1 MASDIYRTESQE
13 ILKLEK
19 ILVQKFNKK
28 TMKNH
33 ITKIVTFAILITT
46 LISCKVS
53 KDIETPKDAFP
64 ENFRNA
70 SVSSDTTSIA
80 DVEWKNFFTEK
91 DIIKLID
98 SAVARNNDLQ
108 IAEKNIE
115 IAQYRFTQSKWGN
128 VPQVNLFV
136 NASTSNPSDNSF
148 TGLNLN
154 QAIGAKHID
163 DYSAGASLSWEAD
176 IWGKIRNQKKGAYAG
191 YLQSE
196 EVKKA
201 LQTNIVANVSRG
213 YYNLLM
219 LDAQLD
225 IARQNLRLNDST
237 TNIIK
242 LKYDAG
248 QVTTLAIQQS
258 EAQKLNSAQLI
269 PLLEQ
274 NIAIQENALSV
285 LTGSFPDS
293 KERTIRLSSIEV
305 KNNNAIGIPSSLV
318 SRRPDVKSA
327 ELALKVANANV
338 GITKADLY
346 PTLRITAQGGVNS
359 FETSNWFNI
368 PASLFGTVAGGLTQ
382 PLLNNKKL
390 KTQYNISVA
399 EREKA
404 VLAFRQSV
412 LVAVSE
418 VSDTLVKVEK
428 LQQQET
434 FLKEKVKTL
443 QQAIKNANLLFK
455 NGMAE
460 YLEVLTAQA
469 NLLQSELELAD
480 IKRQQLTANT
490 DLYRALGGGW
500 K

>member
-1 MASDIYRTESQE
+1 MI
-13 ILKLEK
+13 
-19 ILVQKFNKK
+19 
-28 TMKNH
+28 
-33 ITKIVTFAILITT
+33 AILITT
-46 LISCKVS
+46 IISCKVS

-70 SVSSDTTSIA
+70 SVSKDTTSIA

-91 DIIKLID
+91 DIIELID

-108 IAEKNIE
+108 IATKNIE

-128 VPQVNLFV
+128 VPQVNLNV
-136 NASTSNPSDNSF
+136 SASTSNPSDNSF
-148 TGLNLN
+148 TGKNLG
-154 QAIGAKHID
+154 QALGQNHID
-163 DYSAGASLSWEAD
+163 DYSAGATLSWEAD
-176 IWGKIRNQKKGAYAG
+176 IWGKIRNQKKGAFAG

-201 LQTNIVANVSRG
+201 LQTTIVANVSKG

-219 LDAQLD
+219 LDAQLE
-225 IARQNLRLNDST
+225 IAKQNYKLNDST

-258 EAQKLNSAQLI
+258 EAQKLVSAQLI
-269 PLLEQ
+269 PQLEQ

-285 LTGSFPDS
+285 LTGSFPNS
-293 KERTIRLSSIEV
+293 KTRTTRLSVLEV

-346 PTLRITAQGGVNS
+346 PSLKITAQGGVNS

-382 PLLNNKKL
+382 PLLNNKKVR
-390 KTQYNISVA
+390 TQYNIAVA

-404 VLAFRQSV
+404 VLSFRQSV

-418 VSDTLVKVEK
+418 VSDALVKVEK
-428 LQQQET
+428 LKQQES
-434 FLKEKVKTL
+434 FLKERVKTL
-443 QQAIKNANLLFK
+443 KQAIKNANLLFK

-460 YLEVLTAQA
+460 YLEVLSAQS

-480 IKRQQLTANT
+480 IKRQQLSANT
-490 DLYRALGGGW
+490 ELYRALGGGW
-500 K
+500 R

>member
-1 MASDIYRTESQE
+1 
-13 ILKLEK
+13 
-19 ILVQKFNKK
+19 
-28 TMKNH
+28 MKNY
-33 ITKIVTFAILITT
+33 ITKIVMIAILIIT

-70 SVSSDTTSIA
+70 SVSNDTSSIA

-115 IAQYRFTQSKWGN
+115 IAHYRFTQSKWGN
-128 VPQVNLFV
+128 VPQVNLLV

-148 TGLNLN
+148 TGKNLG
-154 QAIGAKHID
+154 QALGQNHID
-163 DYSAGASLSWEAD
+163 DFSAGASLSWEAD
-176 IWGKIRNQKKGAYAG
+176 IWGKIRNQKKGAYAE
-191 YLQSE
+191 YLQSA

-225 IARQNLRLNDST
+225 IARQNFRLNDST

-248 QVTTLAIQQS
+248 QVTSLAIQQS

-274 NIAIQENALSV
+274 NISIQENALSV
-285 LTGSFPDS
+285 LTGSFPNS

-305 KNNNAIGIPSSLV
+305 KHNTAVGIPSSLV

-327 ELALKVANANV
+327 ELVLKAANANV

-346 PTLRITAQGGVNS
+346 PALRITAQGGVNS
-359 FETSNWFNI
+359 FEASNWFNI

-382 PLLNNKKL
+382 PLLNNKKVR
-390 KTQYNISVA
+390 TQYNIAVA

-404 VLAFRQSV
+404 VISFRQSV

-418 VSDTLVKVEK
+418 VSDALVKVEK

-434 FLKEKVKTL
+434 FLQEKVKTL

>member
-1 MASDIYRTESQE
+1 MI
-13 ILKLEK
+13 
-19 ILVQKFNKK
+19 
-28 TMKNH
+28 
-33 ITKIVTFAILITT
+33 AILITT
-46 LISCKVS
+46 IISCKVS

-70 SVSSDTTSIA
+70 SVSKDTTSIA

-91 DIIKLID
+91 DIIELID

-108 IAEKNIE
+108 IATKNIE
-115 IAQYRFTQSKWGN
+115 IAQYRFTQAKWGN
-128 VPQVNLFV
+128 VPQANLNV
-136 NASTSNPSDNSF
+136 SASTSNPSDNSF
-148 TGLNLN
+148 TGKNLG
-154 QAIGAKHID
+154 QALGQNHID
-163 DYSAGASLSWEAD
+163 DYSAGATLSWEAD
-176 IWGKIRNQKKGAYAG
+176 IWGKIRNQKKGAFAG

-201 LQTNIVANVSRG
+201 LQTTIVANVSKG

-219 LDAQLD
+219 LDAQLE
-225 IARQNLRLNDST
+225 IAKQNYKLNDST

-258 EAQKLNSAQLI
+258 EAQKLVSAQLI
-269 PLLEQ
+269 PQLEQ

-285 LTGSFPDS
+285 LTGSFPNS
-293 KERTIRLSSIEV
+293 KTRTTRLSVLEV

-346 PTLRITAQGGVNS
+346 PSLKITAQGGVNS

-382 PLLNNKKL
+382 PLLNNKKVR
-390 KTQYNISVA
+390 TQYNIAVA

-404 VLAFRQSV
+404 VLSFRQSV

-418 VSDTLVKVEK
+418 VSDALVKVEK
-428 LQQQET
+428 LQQQES
-434 FLKEKVKTL
+434 FLKERVKTL

-460 YLEVLTAQA
+460 YLEVLSAQS

-480 IKRQQLTANT
+480 IKRQQLSANT
-490 DLYRALGGGW
+490 ELYRALGGGW
-500 K
+500 R

>member
-1 MASDIYRTESQE
+1 MI
-13 ILKLEK
+13 
-19 ILVQKFNKK
+19 
-28 TMKNH
+28 
-33 ITKIVTFAILITT
+33 AILITT

-70 SVSSDTTSIA
+70 SVSKDTASIG
-80 DVEWKNFFTEK
+80 DTEWKNFFTEK
-91 DIIKLID
+91 DVIQLID

-108 IAEKNIE
+108 IATKNIE
-115 IAQYRFTQSKWGN
+115 IAHYRFTQSKWGN
-128 VPQVNLFV
+128 VPEVNLSV
-136 NASTSNPSDNSF
+136 AASTSNPSDNSF
-148 TGLNLN
+148 TGKNLG
-154 QAIGAKHID
+154 QALGQNHIND
-163 DYSAGASLSWEAD
+163 FTAGATLSWEAD
-176 IWGKIRNQKKGAYAG
+176 IWGKIKNQKKEAFAG

-201 LQTNIVANVSRG
+201 LQTTIVANVSKG

-225 IARQNLRLNDST
+225 IARQNLKLNDST
-237 TNIIK
+237 TSIIK

-248 QVTTLAIQQS
+248 QVTSLAIQQS
-258 EAQKLNSAQLI
+258 EAQKLNAAQLI

-293 KERTIRLSSIEV
+293 KQRSIRLSALEV
-305 KNNNAIGIPSSLV
+305 KNNTAIGIPSSLV

-327 ELALKVANANV
+327 ELALKAANASV
-338 GITKADLY
+338 GITKANLY
-346 PTLRITAQGGVNS
+346 PVLRITAQGGVNS
-359 FETSNWFNI
+359 FEASNWFNI
-368 PASLFGTVAGGLTQ
+368 PASLFGTLAGGLTQ
-382 PLLNNKKL
+382 PLLNNKKV
-390 KTQYNISVA
+390 KTQYHIAVA

-404 VLAFRQSV
+404 VLNFRQSV

-418 VSDTLVKVEK
+418 VSDALVKVEK
-428 LQQQET
+428 LQQQES
-434 FLKEKVKTL
+434 FLQQRVKTL

-460 YLEVLTAQA
+460 YLEVLTAQS
-469 NLLQSELELAD
+469 NLLQSELELAN
-480 IKRQQLTANT
+480 IKREQLSANT
-490 DLYRALGGGW
+490 ELYRALGGGW

>member
-1 MASDIYRTESQE
+1 M
-13 ILKLEK
+13 
-19 ILVQKFNKK
+19 KK
-28 TMKNH
+28 Y
-33 ITKIVTFAILITT
+33 ITKIVMVAILITT
-46 LISCKVS
+46 LISCSVS
-53 KDIETPKDAFP
+53 KDIETPKDALP

-70 SVSSDTTSIA
+70 SVSKDTTSIA
-80 DVEWKNFFTEK
+80 DLEWKNFFTEK

-98 SAVARNNDLQ
+98 EAVIRNNDLQ
-108 IAEKNIE
+108 IATKNIE
-115 IAQYRFTQSKWGN
+115 IAQYRFTQSKWNN
-128 VPQVNLFV
+128 VPQVNLGV

-148 TGLNLN
+148 TGKNLG
-154 QAIGAKHID
+154 QALGQNHIND
-163 DYSAGASLSWEAD
+163 FTAGATLSWEAD
-176 IWGKIRNQKKGAYAG
+176 IWGKIKNQKKGAYAE

-201 LQTNIVANVSRG
+201 LQTTIVADVSKG

-219 LDAQLD
+219 LDAQLE
-225 IARQNLRLNDST
+225 IAKQTLKLNDST
-237 TNIIK
+237 TSIIK

-248 QVTTLAIQQS
+248 QVTSLAIQQS

-293 KERTIRLSSIEV
+293 KERTIRLSTIAV
-305 KNNNAIGIPSSLV
+305 KNNAAVGIPSSLV

-338 GITKADLY
+338 GITKADFY
-346 PTLRITAQGGVNS
+346 PALRITAQGGVNS
-359 FETSNWFNI
+359 FEASNWFTI

-382 PLLNNKKL
+382 PLLNNKRV
-390 KTQYNISVA
+390 KTQYNIAVV

-404 VLAFRQSV
+404 VINFRQSV

-418 VSDTLVKVEK
+418 VADALVAVEK
-428 LQQQET
+428 LQQQEA
-434 FLKEKVKTL
+434 FLQERVKTL

-469 NLLQSELELAD
+469 TLLQSELELAD
-480 IKRQQLTANT
+480 IKRAQLSANT
-490 DLYRALGGGW
+490 ELYRALGGGW
-500 K
+500 R

>member
-1 MASDIYRTESQE
+1 M
-13 ILKLEK
+13 
-19 ILVQKFNKK
+19 KK
-28 TMKNH
+28 Y
-33 ITKIVTFAILITT
+33 ITKIVMVAILITT
-46 LISCKVS
+46 IISCKVS

-70 SVSSDTTSIA
+70 STSTDTASIG
-80 DVEWKNFFTEK
+80 DLEWKNFFTEQ
-91 DIIKLID
+91 DVIQLID
-98 SAVARNNDLQ
+98 KAVTKNYDLQ
-108 IAEKNIE
+108 IATKNIE

-136 NASTSNPSDNSF
+136 NANTSNPSDNSF
-148 TGLNLN
+148 TGMNLN
-154 QAIGAKHID
+154 QALGQKHID

-176 IWGKIRNQKKGAYAG
+176 IWGKIRNQKKGAYAS
-191 YLQSE
+191 YLQSA

-201 LQTNIVANVSRG
+201 LQTTIVANVSKG

-219 LDAQLD
+219 LDAQLE
-225 IARQNLRLNDST
+225 IARKNVQLNDST

-242 LKYDAG
+242 LKYNAG
-248 QVTTLAIQQS
+248 QVTNLAIQQS
-258 EAQKLNSAQLI
+258 EAQKLTAAQLV

-285 LTGSFPDS
+285 LTGSFPGS
-293 KERTIRLSSIEV
+293 KERNTILTSIAI
-305 KNNNAIGIPSSLV
+305 KNNASVGIPSSLV

-346 PTLRITAQGGVNS
+346 PALRITAQGGLNS
-359 FETSNWFNI
+359 FETSSWFNI

-382 PLLNNKKL
+382 PLLNNKKV
-390 KTQYNISVA
+390 KTQYNIAKV

-404 VLAFRQSV
+404 VLNFRQSV

-418 VSDTLVKVEK
+418 VSDALVKGEK
-428 LQQQET
+428 LKQQEV
-434 FLKEKVKTL
+434 FLQERVKTL
-443 QQAIKNANLLFK
+443 QQAIKNSNLLFK
-455 NGMAE
+455 NGMVE

-469 NLLQSELELAD
+469 NLLQSELELANL
-480 IKRQQLTANT
+480 KREQLAANT
-490 DLYRALGGGW
+490 ELYRALGGGW
-500 K
+500 R

>member
-1 MASDIYRTESQE
+1 M
-13 ILKLEK
+13 
-19 ILVQKFNKK
+19 KK
-28 TMKNH
+28 Y
-33 ITKIVTFAILITT
+33 ITKIVMILFVFIT

-70 SVSSDTTSIA
+70 SVSKDTTSIA
-80 DVEWKNFFTEK
+80 DLEWKNFFTEK
-91 DIIKLID
+91 NLIQLID
-98 SAVARNNDLQ
+98 SAVTRNNDLQ
-108 IAEKNIE
+108 IATKNIE
-115 IAQYRFTQSKWGN
+115 IAQFRFTQSKWGN
-128 VPQVNLFV
+128 VPQANLFV

-148 TGLNLN
+148 TGMNLN
-154 QAIGAKHID
+154 QALGQKHID
-163 DYSAGASLSWEAD
+163 DYSAGASLAWEAD
-176 IWGKIRNQKKGAYAG
+176 IWGKIKNQKKGAYAT

-201 LQTNIVANVSRG
+201 LQTTIVANVSKG

-225 IARQNLRLNDST
+225 IARKNLKLNDST
-237 TNIIK
+237 SKIIQ

-248 QVTTLAIQQS
+248 QVTSLAIQQS
-258 EAQKLNSAQLI
+258 EAQQLNAAQLI

-285 LTGSFPDS
+285 LTGSFPNS
-293 KERTIRLSSIEV
+293 KARNTPLTAIEL
-305 KNNNAIGIPSSLV
+305 KNNTAIGIPSSLV

-346 PTLRITAQGGVNS
+346 PALKITAQGGVNS
-359 FETSNWFNI
+359 FETSSWFNI

-382 PLLNNKKL
+382 PLLNNKRVR
-390 KTQYNISVA
+390 TQYNIAKA

-404 VLAFRQSV
+404 VLSFRQSV
-412 LVAVSE
+412 LVAVTE
-418 VSDTLVKVEK
+418 VADALVKVEK
-428 LQQQET
+428 LEQQES
-434 FLKEKVKTL
+434 FLEQRVKTL
-443 QQAIKNANLLFK
+443 QQAIKNSNLLFK

-460 YLEVLTAQA
+460 YLEVLSAQA
-469 NLLQSELELAD
+469 NLLQSELELANM
-480 IKRQQLTANT
+480 KREQLTAT
-490 DLYRALGGGW
+490 IELYRALGGGW
-500 K
+500 R

>member
-1 MASDIYRTESQE
+1 M
-13 ILKLEK
+13 
-19 ILVQKFNKK
+19 V
-28 TMKNH
+28 
-33 ITKIVTFAILITT
+33 AILITT
-46 LISCKVS
+46 LISCSVS
-53 KDIETPKDAFP
+53 KDIETPKDALP

-70 SVSSDTTSIA
+70 SVSKDTTSIA
-80 DVEWKNFFTEK
+80 DLEWKNFFTEK

-98 SAVARNNDLQ
+98 SAVVRNNDLQ
-108 IAEKNIE
+108 IATKNIE

-128 VPQVNLFV
+128 VPQVNLSV
-136 NASTSNPSDNSF
+136 TASSSNPSDNSF
-148 TGLNLN
+148 TGKNLN
-154 QAIGAKHID
+154 QALGQKHID
-163 DYSAGASLSWEAD
+163 DFSAGATLSWEAD
-176 IWGKIRNQKKGAYAG
+176 IWGKIKNQKKGAYAE

-201 LQTNIVANVSRG
+201 LQTNIVANVSKG

-219 LDAQLD
+219 LDAQLE
-225 IARQNLRLNDST
+225 IARQTLKLNDST
-237 TNIIK
+237 TTIIK

-248 QVTTLAIQQS
+248 QVTSLAIQQS

-293 KERTIRLSSIEV
+293 KERTIRLSSIAI
-305 KNNNAIGIPSSLV
+305 KNNAAIGIPSSLV

-338 GITKADLY
+338 GITKADFY
-346 PTLRITAQGGVNS
+346 PALRITAQGGVNS
-359 FETSNWFNI
+359 FEASNWFNI

-382 PLLNNKKL
+382 PLLNNKRVR
-390 KTQYNISVA
+390 TQYNIAVV

-404 VLAFRQSV
+404 VIRFRQSV
-412 LVAVSE
+412 LVAVGE
-418 VSDTLVKVEK
+418 VADALVAVEK
-428 LQQQET
+428 LQQQEA
-434 FLKEKVKTL
+434 FLQERVKTL

-460 YLEVLTAQA
+460 YLEVLSAQA
-469 NLLQSELELAD
+469 SLLQSELELAD
-480 IKRQQLTANT
+480 IKRAQLSANT
-490 DLYRALGGGW
+490 ELYRALGGGW
-500 K
+500 R

>member
-1 MASDIYRTESQE
+1 M
-13 ILKLEK
+13 
-19 ILVQKFNKK
+19 KK
-28 TMKNH
+28 Y
-33 ITKIVTFAILITT
+33 ITKIVMVAILITT
-46 LISCKVS
+46 LISCSVS
-53 KDIETPKDAFP
+53 KDIETPKDALP

-70 SVSSDTTSIA
+70 SVSKDTTSIA
-80 DVEWKNFFTEK
+80 DLEWKNFFTEK

-98 SAVARNNDLQ
+98 SAVVRNNDLQ
-108 IAEKNIE
+108 IATKNIE
-115 IAQYRFTQSKWGN
+115 IAQYRFTQSKWNN
-128 VPQVNLFV
+128 VPQVNLGV
-136 NASTSNPSDNSF
+136 NASSSNPSDNSF
-148 TGLNLN
+148 TGKNLG
-154 QAIGAKHID
+154 QALGQNHIND
-163 DYSAGASLSWEAD
+163 FTAGATLSWEAD
-176 IWGKIRNQKKGAYAG
+176 IWGKIKNQKKGAYAE

-201 LQTNIVANVSRG
+201 LQTTIVADVSKG

-219 LDAQLD
+219 LDAQLE
-225 IARQNLRLNDST
+225 IARQTLKLNDST

-248 QVTTLAIQQS
+248 QVTSLAIQQS

-285 LTGSFPDS
+285 LTGAFPNS
-293 KERTIRLSSIEV
+293 KERTIRLSTIAV
-305 KNNNAIGIPSSLV
+305 KNNAAIGIPSSIV

-338 GITKADLY
+338 GITKADFY
-346 PTLRITAQGGVNS
+346 PALRITAQGGVNS

-382 PLLNNKKL
+382 PLLNNKKVR
-390 KTQYNISVA
+390 TQYNIAVV

-404 VLAFRQSV
+404 VINFRQSV
-412 LVAVSE
+412 LIAVSE
-418 VSDTLVKVEK
+418 VADALVAVEK
-428 LQQQET
+428 LQQQEA
-434 FLKEKVKTL
+434 FLQERVKTL

-460 YLEVLTAQA
+460 YLEVLSAQA
-469 NLLQSELELAD
+469 SLLQSELELAD
-480 IKRQQLTANT
+480 IKRAQLSANT
-490 DLYRALGGGW
+490 ELYRALGGGW
-500 K
+500 R

>member
-1 MASDIYRTESQE
+1 M
-13 ILKLEK
+13 
-19 ILVQKFNKK
+19 KK
-28 TMKNH
+28 Y
-33 ITKIVTFAILITT
+33 ITKTVMTVILISTI
-46 LISCKVS
+46 LSCSVS

-64 ENFRNA
+64 ANFRNA
-70 SVSSDTTSIA
+70 SVSKDTASIG
-80 DVEWKNFFTEK
+80 DLEWKNFFKEK
-91 DIIKLID
+91 DIVQLID

-108 IAEKNIE
+108 IATKNIE

-128 VPQVNLFV
+128 VPQVNLLV
-136 NASTSNPSDNSF
+136 TANTNNPSDNSF
-148 TGLNLN
+148 TGRTLD
-154 QAIGAKHID
+154 QALGMKHIE

-176 IWGKIRNQKKGAYAG
+176 IWGKIKNQKKGAYAN

-201 LQTNIVANVSRG
+201 LQTTIVANVSKG

-219 LDAQLD
+219 LDAQLE
-225 IARQNLRLNDST
+225 IARQNLKLNDST
-237 TNIIK
+237 TKIIK

-248 QVTTLAIQQS
+248 QVTSLAIQQS
-258 EAQKLNSAQLI
+258 EAQQLNSAQLI
-269 PLLEQ
+269 PSLEQ

-285 LTGSFPDS
+285 LTGSFPNA
-293 KERTIRLSSIEV
+293 KERTIRLSAIEV
-305 KNNNAIGIPSSLV
+305 KNNASIGIPSSLV

-327 ELALKVANANV
+327 ELALKSANANV

-346 PTLRITAQGGVNS
+346 PALRITAQGGLNS
-359 FETSNWFNI
+359 FESSSWFNV

-390 KTQYNISVA
+390 KTQYNIAVA

-404 VLAFRQSV
+404 VLNFRQSV
-412 LVAVSE
+412 LTAVSE
-418 VSDTLVKVEK
+418 VSDALVKVEK
-428 LQQQET
+428 LEQQEN
-434 FLKEKVKTL
+434 FLREKVKTL
-443 QQAIKNANLLFK
+443 QKAIKNANLLFK

-490 DLYRALGGGW
+490 ELYRSLGGGW
-500 K
+500 R

>member
-1 MASDIYRTESQE
+1 
-13 ILKLEK
+13 
-19 ILVQKFNKK
+19 
-28 TMKNH
+28 MKNH
-33 ITKIVTFAILITT
+33 ITKIVMIAILITT

-70 SVSSDTTSIA
+70 SVSSDTSSIA

-115 IAQYRFTQSKWGN
+115 IAHYRFTQSKWGN
-128 VPQVNLFV
+128 VPQVNLLV

-148 TGLNLN
+148 TGKNLG
-154 QAIGAKHID
+154 QALGQNHID
-163 DYSAGASLSWEAD
+163 DFSAGASLSWEAD
-176 IWGKIRNQKKGAYAG
+176 IWGKIRNQKKGAYAE
-191 YLQSE
+191 YLQSA

-225 IARQNLRLNDST
+225 IARQNFRLNDST

-248 QVTTLAIQQS
+248 QVTSLAIQQS

-274 NIAIQENALSV
+274 NISIQENALSV
-285 LTGSFPDS
+285 LTGSFPNS

-305 KNNNAIGIPSSLV
+305 KHNTAVGIPSSLV

-327 ELALKVANANV
+327 ELALKAANANV

-346 PTLRITAQGGVNS
+346 PALRITAQGGVNS
-359 FETSNWFNI
+359 FEASNWFNI

-382 PLLNNKKL
+382 PLLNNKKVR
-390 KTQYNISVA
+390 TQYNIAVA

-404 VLAFRQSV
+404 VISFRQSV

-418 VSDTLVKVEK
+418 VSDALVKVEK

-434 FLKEKVKTL
+434 FLQEKVKTL

>member
-1 MASDIYRTESQE
+1 MTTY
-13 ILKLEK
+13 K
-19 ILVQKFNKK
+19 
-28 TMKNH
+28 MKNY
-33 ITKIVTFAILITT
+33 ITKIVMIAILITT
-46 LISCKVS
+46 IISCKVS

-64 ENFRNA
+64 ENFRSA
-70 SVSSDTTSIA
+70 SVSTDTTSIG
-80 DVEWKNFFTEK
+80 DLEWKNFFTEK
-91 DIIKLID
+91 DIIQLID

-108 IAEKNIE
+108 IATKNIE

-148 TGLNLN
+148 TGMNLN
-154 QAIGAKHID
+154 QALGQKHID

-201 LQTNIVANVSRG
+201 LQTTIVANVSKG

-225 IARQNLRLNDST
+225 IAKKNVQLNDST

-242 LKYDAG
+242 LKFDAG
-248 QVTTLAIQQS
+248 QVTSLGIQQS
-258 EAQKLNSAQLI
+258 EAQRLSSAQLI

-285 LTGSFPDS
+285 LTGSFPNS
-293 KERTIRLSSIEV
+293 KQRSIQLSSIEV
-305 KNNNAIGIPSSLV
+305 KNNTAIGIPSSLV

-346 PTLRITAQGGVNS
+346 PSLKITAQGGVNS

-382 PLLNNKKL
+382 PLLNNKRIR
-390 KTQYNISVA
+390 TQYNIAVA

-404 VLAFRQSV
+404 VLSFRQSV

-418 VSDTLVKVEK
+418 VSDALVKVEK
-428 LQQQET
+428 LQLQEG
-434 FLKEKVKTL
+434 FLKERVKTL
-443 QQAIKNANLLFK
+443 QQAIKNSNLLFK

-460 YLEVLTAQA
+460 YLEVLTAQS
-469 NLLQSELELAD
+469 NLLQSELELAN
-480 IKRQQLTANT
+480 IKREQLSANT
-490 DLYRALGGGW
+490 ELYRALGGGW

>member
-1 MASDIYRTESQE
+1 M
-13 ILKLEK
+13 
-19 ILVQKFNKK
+19 
-28 TMKNH
+28 
-33 ITKIVTFAILITT
+33 IVIIITT
-46 LISCKVS
+46 ILSCTVS

-64 ENFRNA
+64 DHFRNA
-70 SVSSDTTSIA
+70 TVSGDTTSIG
-80 DVEWKNFFTEK
+80 DLEWKNFFTEK
-91 DIIKLID
+91 EILQLID
-98 SAVARNNDLQ
+98 SAVTRNNDLQ
-108 IAEKNIE
+108 IAVKNIE

-128 VPQVNLFV
+128 VPQANLFV

-148 TGLNLN
+148 TGMNLN
-154 QAIGAKHID
+154 QALGQKHVD
-163 DYSAGASLSWEAD
+163 DFSAGVSLSWEAD
-176 IWGKIRNQKKGAYAG
+176 IWGKISNQKKSAFAG

-196 EVKKA
+196 EVRKA
-201 LQTNIVANVSRG
+201 LQTNIVANVSKG

-225 IARQNLRLNDST
+225 IAKKNVQLNDST

-248 QVTTLAIQQS
+248 QITSLGIQQS
-258 EAQKLNSAQLI
+258 EAQRLSAAQLI

-274 NIAIQENALSV
+274 NIVIQENALSV
-285 LTGSFPDS
+285 LTGFFPNS
-293 KERTIRLSSIEV
+293 KQRSNKLSSIEV
-305 KNNNAIGIPSSLV
+305 KNNNTIGIPSSLV

-346 PTLRITAQGGVNS
+346 PSLKITAQGGVNS
-359 FETSNWFNI
+359 FETSSWFNI

-390 KTQYNISVA
+390 KTQYNIAVA

-404 VLAFRQSV
+404 VLSFRQAV
-412 LVAVSE
+412 LIAVSE
-418 VSDTLVKVEK
+418 VSDALVKTEK
-428 LQQQET
+428 LQQQESI
-434 FLKEKVKTL
+434 LQERVKTL
-443 QQAIKNANLLFK
+443 QQAIKNANLLFQ

-460 YLEVLTAQA
+460 YLEVLSAQA
-469 NLLQSELELAD
+469 NLLQSELELANL
-480 IKRQQLTANT
+480 KREQLSANT

-500 K
+500 R

>member
-1 MASDIYRTESQE
+1 
-13 ILKLEK
+13 
-19 ILVQKFNKK
+19 
-28 TMKNH
+28 MKNY
-33 ITKIVTFAILITT
+33 ITKIVMIAILITT
-46 LISCKVS
+46 IISCKVS

-64 ENFRNA
+64 DNFRNA
-70 SVSSDTTSIA
+70 SVSKDTASIA

-91 DIIKLID
+91 DIIQLID

-108 IAEKNIE
+108 IAVKNIE

-128 VPQVNLFV
+128 VPQVNLSV
-136 NASTSNPSDNSF
+136 SASTSNPSDNSF
-148 TGLNLN
+148 TGKNLG
-154 QAIGAKHID
+154 QALGQNHID

-176 IWGKIRNQKKGAYAG
+176 IWGKIRNQKKGAFAG

-201 LQTNIVANVSRG
+201 LQTTIVANVSKG

-219 LDAQLD
+219 LDAQLE
-225 IARQNLRLNDST
+225 IAKQNYKLNDST

-258 EAQKLNSAQLI
+258 EAQKLVSAQLI
-269 PLLEQ
+269 PQLEQ

-285 LTGSFPDS
+285 LTGSFPNS
-293 KERTIRLSSIEV
+293 KTRTIRLSTLEV
-305 KNNNAIGIPSSLV
+305 KNNKAVGIPSSLV

-327 ELALKVANANV
+327 ELALKIANANV

-346 PTLRITAQGGVNS
+346 PSLKITAQGGVNS

-382 PLLNNKKL
+382 PLLNNKKVR
-390 KTQYNISVA
+390 TQYNIAVA

-404 VLAFRQSV
+404 VLSFRQSV

-418 VSDTLVKVEK
+418 VSDALVKVEK
-428 LQQQET
+428 LQQQES
-434 FLKEKVKTL
+434 FLKERVKTL

-460 YLEVLTAQA
+460 YLEVLSAQS

-490 DLYRALGGGW
+490 ELYRALGGGW
-500 K
+500 R

>member
-1 MASDIYRTESQE
+1 MTTY
-13 ILKLEK
+13 K
-19 ILVQKFNKK
+19 
-28 TMKNH
+28 MKNY
-33 ITKIVTFAILITT
+33 ITKIVMIAILITT
-46 LISCKVS
+46 IISCKVS

-70 SVSSDTTSIA
+70 SVSKDTTSIA

-91 DIIKLID
+91 DIIELID

-108 IAEKNIE
+108 IATKNIE

-128 VPQVNLFV
+128 VPQVNLNV
-136 NASTSNPSDNSF
+136 SASTSNPSDNSF
-148 TGLNLN
+148 TGKNLG
-154 QAIGAKHID
+154 QALGQNHID
-163 DYSAGASLSWEAD
+163 DYSAGATLSWEAD

-201 LQTNIVANVSRG
+201 LQTTIVANVSKG

-219 LDAQLD
+219 LDAQLE
-225 IARQNLRLNDST
+225 IAKQNFKLNDST

-258 EAQKLNSAQLI
+258 EAQKLVSAQLI
-269 PLLEQ
+269 PQLEQ

-285 LTGSFPDS
+285 LTGSFPNS
-293 KERTIRLSSIEV
+293 KTRTTRLSVLEV
-305 KNNNAIGIPSSLV
+305 KNNNAVGIPSSLV
-318 SRRPDVKSA
+318 GRRPDVKSA

-346 PTLRITAQGGVNS
+346 PSLKITAQGGVNS

-382 PLLNNKKL
+382 PLLNNKKVR
-390 KTQYNISVA
+390 TQYNIAVA

-404 VLAFRQSV
+404 VLGFRQSV

-418 VSDTLVKVEK
+418 VSDALVKVEK
-428 LQQQET
+428 LQQQES
-434 FLKEKVKTL
+434 FLKERVKTL

-460 YLEVLTAQA
+460 YLEVLSAQS

-480 IKRQQLTANT
+480 IKRQQLSANT
-490 DLYRALGGGW
+490 ELYRALGGGW
-500 K
+500 R

>member
-1 MASDIYRTESQE
+1 MT
-13 ILKLEK
+13 KHK
-19 ILVQKFNKK
+19 
-28 TMKNH
+28 MKNY
-33 ITKIVTFAILITT
+33 ITKIVMIAILITT
-46 LISCKVS
+46 IISCKVS

-70 SVSSDTTSIA
+70 SVSKDTASIA

-91 DIIKLID
+91 DIIELID

-108 IAEKNIE
+108 IAVKNIE

-128 VPQVNLFV
+128 VPQVNLNV
-136 NASTSNPSDNSF
+136 SASTSNPSDNSF
-148 TGLNLN
+148 TGKNLG
-154 QAIGAKHID
+154 QALGQNHID
-163 DYSAGASLSWEAD
+163 DYSAGATLSWEAD

-201 LQTNIVANVSRG
+201 LQTTIVANVSKG

-219 LDAQLD
+219 LDAQLE
-225 IARQNLRLNDST
+225 IAKQNYKLNDST

-258 EAQKLNSAQLI
+258 EAQKLVSAQLI
-269 PLLEQ
+269 PQLEQ

-285 LTGSFPDS
+285 LTGSFPNS
-293 KERTIRLSSIEV
+293 KTRTTRLSVLEV
-305 KNNNAIGIPSSLV
+305 KNNNAVGIPSSLV

-346 PTLRITAQGGVNS
+346 PSLKITAQGGVNS

-382 PLLNNKKL
+382 PLLNNKKVR
-390 KTQYNISVA
+390 TQYNIAVA

-404 VLAFRQSV
+404 VLSFRQSV

-418 VSDTLVKVEK
+418 VSDALVKVEK
-428 LQQQET
+428 LQQQEA
-434 FLKEKVKTL
+434 FLKERVKTL

-460 YLEVLTAQA
+460 YLEVLSAQS

-480 IKRQQLTANT
+480 IKRQQLSANT
-490 DLYRALGGGW
+490 ELYRALGGGW
-500 K
+500 R

>member
-1 MASDIYRTESQE
+1 MI
-13 ILKLEK
+13 
-19 ILVQKFNKK
+19 
-28 TMKNH
+28 
-33 ITKIVTFAILITT
+33 AILITT
-46 LISCKVS
+46 IISCKVS

-70 SVSSDTTSIA
+70 SISKDTTSIA
-80 DVEWKNFFTEK
+80 DLEWKNFFTEK
-91 DIIKLID
+91 DIIQLID
-98 SAVARNNDLQ
+98 SAVTRNNDLQ
-108 IAEKNIE
+108 IATKNIE
-115 IAQYRFTQSKWGN
+115 IAQYKFTQSKWGN
-128 VPQVNLFV
+128 VPQVNLNV
-136 NASTSNPSDNSF
+136 SASTSNPSDNSF
-148 TGLNLN
+148 TGKNLG
-154 QAIGAKHID
+154 QALGQNHID
-163 DYSAGASLSWEAD
+163 DYSAGATLSWEAD
-176 IWGKIRNQKKGAYAG
+176 IWGKIKNQKKGAFAG

-201 LQTNIVANVSRG
+201 LQTTIVANVSKG

-219 LDAQLD
+219 LDAQLE
-225 IARQNLRLNDST
+225 IAKQNLKLNDST

-248 QVTTLAIQQS
+248 QVTSLGVQQS
-258 EAQKLNSAQLI
+258 EAQKLVSAQLI
-269 PLLEQ
+269 PQLEQ

-285 LTGSFPDS
+285 LTGSFPNS
-293 KERTIRLSSIEV
+293 KTRTTRLSVLEV

-346 PTLRITAQGGVNS
+346 PALRITAQGGVNS

-382 PLLNNKKL
+382 PLLNNKKVR
-390 KTQYNISVA
+390 TQYNIAVA

-404 VLAFRQSV
+404 VLSFRQSV

-418 VSDTLVKVEK
+418 VSDALVKLEK
-428 LQQQET
+428 LQQQES
-434 FLKEKVKTL
+434 FLKERVKTL

-460 YLEVLTAQA
+460 YLEVLSAQS
-469 NLLQSELELAD
+469 NLLQSELELAN
-480 IKRQQLTANT
+480 IKREQLTANT
-490 DLYRALGGGW
+490 ELYRALGGGW
-500 K
+500 R

>member
-1 MASDIYRTESQE
+1 M
-13 ILKLEK
+13 
-19 ILVQKFNKK
+19 V
-28 TMKNH
+28 
-33 ITKIVTFAILITT
+33 AILITT
-46 LISCKVS
+46 LISCSVS
-53 KDIETPKDAFP
+53 KDIETPKDALP
-64 ENFRNA
+64 ENFRNV
-70 SVSSDTTSIA
+70 SVSKDTTSIG
-80 DVEWKNFFTEK
+80 DLEWKNFFTEK
-91 DIIKLID
+91 DVIKLID
-98 SAVARNNDLQ
+98 SAVIRNNDLQ
-108 IAEKNIE
+108 IATKNIE
-115 IAQYRFTQSKWGN
+115 IAQYRFTQSKWNN
-128 VPQVNLFV
+128 VPQVNLGV
-136 NASTSNPSDNSF
+136 SASSNNPSDNSF
-148 TGLNLN
+148 TGKNLG
-154 QAIGAKHID
+154 QALGQNHIND
-163 DYSAGASLSWEAD
+163 FTAGATLSWEAD
-176 IWGKIRNQKKGAYAG
+176 IWGKIKNQKKGAFAE
-191 YLQSE
+191 YLQSA

-201 LQTNIVANVSRG
+201 LQTTIVADVSKG

-225 IARQNLRLNDST
+225 IARQTLKLNDST
-237 TNIIK
+237 TKIIK

-248 QVTTLAIQQS
+248 QVTSLAIQQS

-293 KERTIRLSSIEV
+293 KERTIRLSSIV
-305 KNNNAIGIPSSLV
+305 IKDNAAVGIPSSLV
-318 SRRPDVKSA
+318 SRRPDVKAA
-327 ELALKVANANV
+327 ELDLKIANANV

-346 PTLRITAQGGVNS
+346 PALRITAQGGVNS

-390 KTQYNISVA
+390 KTEYNIAVA

-404 VLAFRQSV
+404 VIYFRQTV

-418 VSDTLVKVEK
+418 VANALVEVDK
-428 LQQQET
+428 LQQQEA
-434 FLKEKVKTL
+434 FLQERVKTL

-469 NLLQSELELAD
+469 TLLQSELELAD
-480 IKRQQLTANT
+480 IKRAQLSANT
-490 DLYRALGGGW
+490 ELYRALGGGW
-500 K
+500 R

>member
-1 MASDIYRTESQE
+1 M
-13 ILKLEK
+13 
-19 ILVQKFNKK
+19 KK
-28 TMKNH
+28 Y
-33 ITKIVTFAILITT
+33 ITKIVTVTFLITT
-46 LISCKVS
+46 ILSCSVS

-64 ENFRNA
+64 ETFRNA
-70 SVSSDTTSIA
+70 SVSKDTTSIG
-80 DVEWKNFFTEK
+80 DLEWKNFFIEK
-91 DIIKLID
+91 DIVQLID

-108 IAEKNIE
+108 IATKNIE

-128 VPQVNLFV
+128 VPQANLFV
-136 NASTSNPSDNSF
+136 TANTNNPSDNSF
-148 TGLNLN
+148 TGMNLN
-154 QAIGAKHID
+154 QALGMKHIE

-176 IWGKIRNQKKGAYAG
+176 IWGKIKNQKKGAFAS

-201 LQTNIVANVSRG
+201 LQTTIVANVSKG

-219 LDAQLD
+219 LDAQLN
-225 IARQNLRLNDST
+225 IAKKNVQLIDST
-237 TNIIK
+237 TTIIK
-242 LKYDAG
+242 LKFDAG
-248 QVTTLAIQQS
+248 QVTSLAIQQS
-258 EAQKLNSAQLI
+258 EAQKLNAAQLV

-285 LTGSFPDS
+285 LTGSFPNS
-293 KERTIRLSSIEV
+293 KKRSIALSAVEV
-305 KNNNAIGIPSSLV
+305 KNNASVGIPSSIV

-327 ELALKVANANV
+327 ELALKTANANV

-346 PTLRITAQGGVNS
+346 PALKITAQGGLNS
-359 FETSNWFNI
+359 FESSSWFNV

-382 PLLNNKKL
+382 PLLNNKRL
-390 KTQYNISVA
+390 KTQYHIAVA

-404 VLAFRQSV
+404 VLNFRQSV

-418 VSDTLVKVEK
+418 VSDALVKVEK
-428 LQQQET
+428 LNQQESILQERVT
-434 FLKEKVKTL
+434 TLKL
-443 QQAIKNANLLFK
+443 AIKNAKMLFK

-460 YLEVLTAQA
+460 YLEVLSAQA

-490 DLYRALGGGW
+490 ELYRSLGGGW
-500 K
+500 R

>member
-1 MASDIYRTESQE
+1 MC
-13 ILKLEK
+13 LKNYIQK
-19 ILVQKFNKK
+19 VQKSNKK
-28 TMKNH
+28 IMKNY
-33 ITKIVTFAILITT
+33 ITKIVMIVLLITT

-70 SVSSDTTSIA
+70 SVSKDTASIG
-80 DVEWKNFFTEK
+80 DTEWKNFFTEK
-91 DIIKLID
+91 DVIQLID

-108 IAEKNIE
+108 IATKNIE
-115 IAQYRFTQSKWGN
+115 IAHYRFTQSKWGN
-128 VPQVNLFV
+128 VPEVNLSV
-136 NASTSNPSDNSF
+136 AASTSNPSDNSF
-148 TGLNLN
+148 TGKNLG
-154 QAIGAKHID
+154 QALGQNHIND
-163 DYSAGASLSWEAD
+163 FTAGATLSWEAD
-176 IWGKIRNQKKGAYAG
+176 IWGKIKNQKKGAFAG

-201 LQTNIVANVSRG
+201 LQTTIVANVSKG

-225 IARQNLRLNDST
+225 IARQNLKLNDST

-248 QVTTLAIQQS
+248 QVTSLAIQQS
-258 EAQKLNSAQLI
+258 EAQKLNAAQLI

-285 LTGSFPDS
+285 LTGSFPNS
-293 KERTIRLSSIEV
+293 KQRSLRLSALEIKS
-305 KNNNAIGIPSSLV
+305 NNAIGIPSSLV

-338 GITKADLY
+338 GITKANLY
-346 PTLRITAQGGVNS
+346 PALRITAQGGVNS
-359 FETSNWFNI
+359 FEASNWFNI

-382 PLLNNKKL
+382 PLLNNKKVR
-390 KTQYNISVA
+390 TQYNIAVA

-404 VLAFRQSV
+404 VFGFRQAV

-418 VSDTLVKVEK
+418 VSDALVKVEK
-428 LQQQET
+428 LQQQES
-434 FLKEKVKTL
+434 FLQQRVKTL

-460 YLEVLTAQA
+460 YLEVLSAQS
-469 NLLQSELELAD
+469 NLLQSELELAN
-480 IKRQQLTANT
+480 IKREQLSANT
-490 DLYRALGGGW
+490 ELYRALGGGW

>member
-1 MASDIYRTESQE
+1 M
-13 ILKLEK
+13 
-19 ILVQKFNKK
+19 KK
-28 TMKNH
+28 Y
-33 ITKIVTFAILITT
+33 ITKIVITSMLIITF
-46 LISCKVS
+46 ISCNVS

-70 SVSSDTTSIA
+70 SVSKDTASIG
-80 DVEWKNFFTEK
+80 DLEWKNFFTEK
-91 DIIKLID
+91 DIVQLID

-108 IAEKNIE
+108 IATKNIE
-115 IAQYRFTQSKWGN
+115 IAQHRFTQSKWGN
-128 VPQVNLFV
+128 VPQANLFV

-148 TGLNLN
+148 TGMNLN
-154 QAIGAKHID
+154 QALGVKHIE
-163 DYSAGASLSWEAD
+163 DYSAGVSLSWEAD
-176 IWGKIRNQKKGAYAG
+176 IWGKIKNQKKGAFAS

-201 LQTNIVANVSRG
+201 LQTTIVANVSSG

-219 LDAQLD
+219 LDAQLE
-225 IARQNLRLNDST
+225 IAKKNVQLIDST
-237 TNIIK
+237 TTIIK
-242 LKYDAG
+242 LKFDAG
-248 QVTTLAIQQS
+248 QVTSLAIQQS
-258 EAQKLNSAQLI
+258 EAQKLNAAQLV

-285 LTGSFPDS
+285 LTGSFPNS
-293 KERTIRLSSIEV
+293 KKRSIVLSAVEV
-305 KNNNAIGIPSSLV
+305 KNNTSVGIPSSIV

-327 ELALKVANANV
+327 ELALKTANANV

-346 PTLRITAQGGVNS
+346 PALRITGEGGLNS

-390 KTQYNISVA
+390 KTQYNIAVA

-404 VLAFRQSV
+404 VLNFRQSV

-418 VSDTLVKVEK
+418 VSNALVTVEK
-428 LQQQET
+428 LEQQQFFVQER
-434 FLKEKVKTL
+434 VKTL
-443 QQAIKNANLLFK
+443 HQAIKNSKMLFK

-460 YLEVLTAQA
+460 YLEVLSAQA
-469 NLLQSELELAD
+469 NLLQSELELVN
-480 IKRQQLTANT
+480 IKREQLTANT
-490 DLYRALGGGW
+490 ELYRALGGGW
-500 K
+500 R

>member
-1 MASDIYRTESQE
+1 MTKY
-13 ILKLEK
+13 KM
-19 ILVQKFNKK
+19 KK
-28 TMKNH
+28 Y
-33 ITKIVTFAILITT
+33 ITKIVMVAILITT
-46 LISCKVS
+46 LISCSVS
-53 KDIETPKDAFP
+53 KDIETPKDALP

-70 SVSSDTTSIA
+70 SVSKDTNSIA
-80 DVEWKNFFTEK
+80 DLEWKNFFTEK

-98 SAVARNNDLQ
+98 EAVIRNNDLQ
-108 IAEKNIE
+108 IATKNIE
-115 IAQYRFTQSKWGN
+115 IAQYRFTQSKWNN
-128 VPQVNLFV
+128 VPQINLGV

-148 TGLNLN
+148 TGKNLG
-154 QAIGAKHID
+154 QALGQNHIND
-163 DYSAGASLSWEAD
+163 FTAGATLSWEAD
-176 IWGKIRNQKKGAYAG
+176 IWGKIKNQKKGAFAE

-201 LQTNIVANVSRG
+201 LQTTIVANVSKG

-219 LDAQLD
+219 LDAQLE
-225 IARQNLRLNDST
+225 IAKETLKLNDST
-237 TNIIK
+237 TTIIK

-248 QVTTLAIQQS
+248 QVTSLAIQQS

-293 KERTIRLSSIEV
+293 KERTIRLSTIAV
-305 KNNNAIGIPSSLV
+305 KNNAAVGIPSSLV
-318 SRRPDVKSA
+318 SRRPDVKST
-327 ELALKVANANV
+327 ELALKIANANV
-338 GITKADLY
+338 GITKADFY
-346 PTLRITAQGGVNS
+346 PALRITAQGGVNS
-359 FETSNWFNI
+359 FETSNWFTI

-382 PLLNNKKL
+382 PLLNNKRV
-390 KTQYNISVA
+390 KTQYNIAVV

-404 VLAFRQSV
+404 VINFRQSV

-418 VSDTLVKVEK
+418 VADALVAVEK
-428 LQQQET
+428 LQQQEA
-434 FLKEKVKTL
+434 FLQERVKTL

-469 NLLQSELELAD
+469 TLLQSELELAD
-480 IKRQQLTANT
+480 IKRAQLSANT
-490 DLYRALGGGW
+490 ELYRALGGGW